1 MTGPARFLSW
11 LLLFCSVPVFG
22 QFGRPVWLEGE
33 FRAELEPA
41 VQDSE
46 DYPLTKE
53 EAASRILEEAL
64 YVFSGMIYGFRF
76 VYVPPD
82 ETRRVKEEFL
92 LEPVYQLAW
101 GDPGLQVRQS
111 RKEEDILIARVRYNL
126 EEYQVDRIEG
136 WKSNVFPTS
145 SGRGSASILMG
156 YKEKVTAIQKAV
168 KEAIR
173 EYARQKV
180 YNKPRRITGEVL
192 LMEIPRIIIDAG
204 SYHAFV
210 KVKLKKVTF
219 LPYSGY

>member
-1 MTGPARFLSW
+1 MKGPAKFLPW

-22 QFGRPVWLEGE
+22 QFDRPVWLEDE
-33 FRAELEPA
+33 FWAELEPV

-53 EAASRILEEAL
+53 EAASRLLEEAL

-76 VYVPPD
+76 VYVPSD

-111 RKEEDILIARVRYNL
+111 RKEGDMLIARVRHNL
-126 EEYQVDRIEG
+126 EEYQIDRIEG
-136 WKSNVFPTS
+136 WKSNVFPVS
-145 SGRGSASILMG
+145 SGRGSASIMKG
-156 YKEKVTAIQKAV
+156 YKEKITAIQKAI
-168 KEAIR
+168 KEAVR

-180 YNKPRRITGEVL
+180 YNKPRRVTGEVL
-192 LMEIPRIIIDAG
+192 LLETPRIIIDAG
-204 SYHAFV
+204 SYNAFV
-210 KVKLKKVTF
+210 KVKLKKVDL